1 MTSKFISRNL
11 QMIDNPLPDQVMAE
25 KDADALSQKLEAECK
40 EHAKKVCEEHF
51 VYPELIKHFQEWAWC
66 ICLDADSCLPSGG
79 ILDDGKEDINA
90 WWDEEGDLYDDYISP
105 YEDYD
110 PTPDG
115 DSPYSDAEYIIH
127 QKNVI
132 VWLSKAKR
140 ESHGR
145 GNPLI
150 GNYYV

>member
-1 MTSKFISRNL
+1 
-11 QMIDNPLPDQVMAE
+11 MIDNPLPDQVMAE

-40 EHAKKVCEEHF
+40 EHAKKVCEEHS

-105 YEDYD
+105 YEDFD

-115 DSPYSDAEYIIH
+115 DSPYSDAEYIITPEER
-127 QKNVI
+127 NRMAFE
-132 VWLSKAKR
+132 SKR

-145 GNPLI
+145 GNPF
-150 GNYYV
+150 NW

>member
-1 MTSKFISRNL
+1 
-11 QMIDNPLPDQVMAE
+11 MIDNPLPDQVMAE

-40 EHAKKVCEEHF
+40 EHAKKVCEEHS

-105 YEDYD
+105 YKDFD

-115 DSPYSDAEYIIH
+115 DSPYSDAEYIITPEER
-127 QKNVI
+127 NRMAFE
-132 VWLSKAKR
+132 SKR

-145 GNPLI
+145 GNPF
-150 GNYYV
+150 NW